1 MKQPAYVKAESLQ
14 RRIPVS
20 TFFPFLIFFVVA
32 LTIRAILNWSY
43 LKQIDK
49 CIKVYGDFFHENILS
64 IDHIIPTLQEL
75 SQKAGIPFAEA
86 TSPIM
91 APSLID
97 PDLYRTIQYQSSCL
111 DQVRLRDPFVMNSVY
126 STMLQIKSVFQSRFN
141 ETFSPIYWIQV
152 IVFAPQKLLLYFDI
166 PATSIISKFFQLIY
180 WILTPITIFYR
191 DTLTSYLLEFLGKL

>member
-1 MKQPAYVKAESLQ
+1 M
-14 RRIPVS
+14 S

-43 LKQIDK
+43 LKQADK
-49 CIKVYGDFFHENILS
+49 CIKVYGDFFHERISS

-97 PDLYRTIQYQSSCL
+97 PDLYLTIQY
-111 DQVRLRDPFVMNSVY
+111 
-126 STMLQIKSVFQSRFN
+126 
-141 ETFSPIYWIQV
+141 FSPDLMKPSALFIG
-152 IVFAPQKLLLYFDI
+152 FRLSFLLHKNFCY
-166 PATSIISKFFQLIY
+166 
-180 WILTPITIFYR
+180 ILT
-191 DTLTSYLLEFLGKL
+191 YLQQASSVSFFS